1 MPDLRLRA
9 IAPYAGLVALALSLR
24 WYGLDWGNY
33 HPDEWPIES
42 FAGGLGLP
50 GSPGEFFSPES
61 PLNPGWFNYGSL
73 PLILLAAIGWL
84 GDQAREFADFVPQR
98 HVLWRGVTGLA
109 DAVTV
114 ILVARIGREV
124 YGHTVGFLAAAFY
137 ALAVLPIQLSH
148 YYTVD
153 PLMTALLMA
162 SLLASIRFL
171 RSRDQRAGY
180 IAAALLGLAIST
192 KATAVVFSIPVAFV
206 WLAYLST
213 RMRDGATTAN
223 DVRRALRHA
232 ILAVFIAFAAFAV
245 AQPYALIDWPT
256 YSSDLLTQ
264 ANMARGE
271 FELPFT
277 IQYAETTPWLYH
289 IRNIVVWGLG
299 IPLGVTALVGVSLI
313 TWRDARR
320 RNVIELLLI
329 ASLFIPFLWLG
340 AQQVKFMRYML
351 PLYPLFCIAAALAVV
366 SGMALLARFGR
377 RGTWAGMTLAGI
389 VIVPTAFYAIAFTT
403 VFSGTHPVD
412 RMSEWITDNVPRGS
426 VITTETWDQ
435 RFHGEHRYDIES
447 IEVYWADD
455 WFKAERIAGQLRR
468 ADYVYMFSNRG
479 YGSVSR
485 LPERFPVM
493 RAYYEA
499 LFDGR
504 LGYELARVETT
515 YLSLLGVTLV
525 DDSIRYLGFEP
536 SSPDVIDGGASGL
549 VINLGPADESFTVYE
564 RPKPML
570 FRKTSEL
577 SQPELMQILAAD
589 LITWQTTSSIP
600 AAPSLLMSPNLA
612 AAQDEGGT
620 WTDILPAT
628 GRGSGTELVLWL
640 LAIQGIALAGFP
652 LMARIFRPLP
662 DSGYLLG
669 KALSLLVVSYLAWLG
684 ASLQVLAFS
693 RESVLAAVLILALA
707 SAFITYRSRR
717 ELITLIRL
725 RWPWLLTAE
734 ALFIAVFL
742 GLVVL
747 RAANPDL
754 WHPFRGGEKPMDIS
768 YLTAV
773 TRSSFMPPY
782 DPWFAGGHL
791 NYYYFGHFIVATLIR
806 LTGTVP
812 EFAVNLAIPMFWAM
826 TFGAAFS
833 IGVNLAEATM
843 QRIRARQFPAFGS
856 LIAGLATALMITI
869 AGNLDGLI
877 QLVQRLGPEVRKTVT
892 EPGAGGMSELLT
904 FAVPVLTGNGFDF
917 WRSSRMVAVPGSISI
932 TEFPFFSYL
941 FADPHAHIFAMPF
954 ALVAVGLSLAVALAL
969 HSRRKLVSVALP
981 FAALALTLGALFA
994 AHSWDYP
1001 TYLFIAVAA
1010 ITIAFLARSAGIRR
1024 SLVYGIAAAIV
1035 LTGIS
1040 FLLFAPYHAANATFY
1055 TEIVPTNEQTPI
1067 RSLAAIFGLP
1077 LLIVITSL
1085 RPALALS
1092 LGLPDAGIR
1101 AILREIGSRLW
1112 PREDTGDALARR
1124 MASMVGSVILVAS
1137 IVGLFIVGQ
1146 GNLALTGG
1154 LAIVTLALA
1163 LSDRL
1168 LLPVRL
1174 AFGAASLAF
1183 GLIAVVD
1190 VFAIQDYLVRMNTIF
1205 RVYLQAWILL
1215 GIAAA
1220 FLLWWMVRRG
1230 GALRISGIGRVY
1242 RLTFYGLTV
1251 VALLGVSI
1259 YPVLGARARLADRI
1273 DTSIPLTLDGT
1284 AYMQDGTYIDVDDT
1298 EIILRHELDALL
1310 WLRENADGLPVVA
1323 EAGLPPTQHDT
1334 PYYRVQS
1341 RAAMYTGLP
1350 MIIGWPWHQR
1360 QQRGI
1365 GIAEPEIDRRQSD
1378 VRRLYSSG
1386 SSTLITRILEEY
1398 DVGYVL
1404 IGQTERAYYPDDGIH
1419 ELEHHPGLSLAYE
1432 NEAVRVYRVLES

>member
-1 MPDLRLRA
+1 MSDLRLRSL
-9 IAPYAGLVALALSLR
+9 APYAGLFALALSLR

-42 FAGGLGLP
+42 FARGLGLP
-50 GSPGEFFSPES
+50 NSPGEFFSPES

-73 PLILLAAIGWL
+73 PLILLAAIGWV
-84 GDQAREFADFVPQR
+84 GDQLREFADFVPQR

-114 ILVARIGREV
+114 ILVARIGREL

-148 YYTVD
+148 YFTVD

-162 SLLASIRFL
+162 SLLASVRFL
-171 RSRDQRAGY
+171 RSRDQRTGY

-271 FELPFT
+271 LELPFT
-277 IQYAETTPWLYH
+277 IQYIDTTPWLYH
-289 IRNIVVWGLG
+289 IRNMVVWGLG
-299 IPLGVTALVGVSLI
+299 IPLGVAALVGVSLI

-329 ASLFIPFLWLG
+329 ASLLIPFLWLG

-351 PLYPLFCIAAALAVV
+351 PLYPLFCIAAAFAVV

-377 RGTWAGMTLAGI
+377 RGTWAGMTLAGV
-389 VIVPTAFYAIAFTT
+389 VIIPTAFYALAFTT
-403 VFSGTHPVD
+403 VFGGTHPVD

-435 RFHGEHRYDIES
+435 RFHGEHRYDIEP

-455 WFKAERIAGQLRR
+455 WFKAEMIAAQLSR

-493 RAYYEA
+493 RDYYEA

-504 LGYELARVETT
+504 LGFELARVETT
-515 YLSLLGVTLV
+515 YPSLLGVTLV

-536 SSPDVIDGGASGL
+536 SSPDVIDGGATGL

-570 FRKTSEL
+570 FRKVSEV
-577 SQPELMQILAAD
+577 SQPELMQILTAD
-589 LITWQTTSSIP
+589 LITRQTTPSIP

-620 WTDILPAT
+620 WTDILPVT

-684 ASLQVLAFS
+684 ASLQVIAFS

-707 SAFITYRSRR
+707 SAFVTYRSRR
-717 ELITLIRL
+717 DLITLIRL

-812 EFAVNLAIPMFWAM
+812 EFAVNLAIPMFWTM

-877 QLVQRLGPEVRKTVT
+877 QLLQRLGPEVWKTIT
-892 EPGAGGMSELLT
+892 EPGAGGMRELLT
-904 FAVPVLTGNGFDF
+904 FAVPVLTGDGFDF
-917 WRSSRMVAVPGSISI
+917 WRSSRMVAVPGTLSI

-954 ALVAVGLSLAVALAL
+954 ALVTVGLSLAVALAL
-969 HSRRKLVSVALP
+969 HDRRKLVSVALP

-1001 TYLFIAVAA
+1001 TYLFIAIAAIAIALLARSTGVRKSIAYTAVAA
-1010 ITIAFLARSAGIRR
+1010 IL
-1024 SLVYGIAAAIV
+1024 LVV
-1035 LTGIS
+1035 VS
-1040 FLLFAPYHAANATFY
+1040 FALFAPYHAANATFY
-1055 TEIVPTNEQTPI
+1055 TEIVPSNEQTPI
-1067 RSLAAIFGLP
+1067 RSLIAIFGLP
-1077 LLIVITSL
+1077 ILIIAASL
-1085 RPALALS
+1085 RPSCALA
-1092 LGLPDAGIR
+1092 LGLPDASLR
-1101 AILREIGSRLW
+1101 KLLREIHSRLW
-1112 PREDTGDALARR
+1112 PREDTAIAFAIRATTATATGAAAIGVVSLL
-1124 MASMVGSVILVAS
+1124 IL
-1137 IVGLFIVGQ
+1137 GF
-1146 GNLALTGG
+1146 GNVVVTG
-1154 LAIVTLALA
+1154 AFATVTLALA
-1163 LSDRL
+1163 LSARL
-1168 LLPVRL
+1168 PLPVRL
-1174 AFGAASLAF
+1174 AYGAASLAF
-1183 GLIAVVD
+1183 GLIAAVD
-1190 VFAIQDYLVRMNTIF
+1190 ILAIQDYLVRMNTIF
-1205 RVYLQAWILL
+1205 RVYLQAWIFL
-1215 GIAAA
+1215 GISAA
-1220 FLLWWMVRRG
+1220 FLLWWMLRRG
-1230 GALRISGIGRVY
+1230 GALRISGIGRIY

-1251 VALLGVSI
+1251 VAILGVSI
-1259 YPVLGARARLADRI
+1259 YPVLGTRARLADRI

-1334 PYYRVQS
+1334 PYYRIQS

-1386 SSTLITRILEEY
+1386 SPTVITRILEEY

-1419 ELEHHPGLSLAYE
+1419 VLEHHPGLSLAYE

>member
-1 MPDLRLRA
+1 M
-9 IAPYAGLVALALSLR
+9 S
-24 WYGLDWGNY
+24 
-33 HPDEWPIES
+33 
-42 FAGGLGLP
+42 
-50 GSPGEFFSPES
+50 
-61 PLNPGWFNYGSL
+61 
-73 PLILLAAIGWL
+73 
-84 GDQAREFADFVPQR
+84 
-98 HVLWRGVTGLA
+98 
-109 DAVTV
+109 
-114 ILVARIGREV
+114 
-124 YGHTVGFLAAAFY
+124 
-137 ALAVLPIQLSH
+137 
-148 YYTVD
+148 
-153 PLMTALLMA
+153 
-162 SLLASIRFL
+162 
-171 RSRDQRAGY
+171 
-180 IAAALLGLAIST
+180 
-192 KATAVVFSIPVAFV
+192 
-206 WLAYLST
+206 
-213 RMRDGATTAN
+213 
-223 DVRRALRHA
+223 
-232 ILAVFIAFAAFAV
+232 
-245 AQPYALIDWPT
+245 
-256 YSSDLLTQ
+256 
-264 ANMARGE
+264 
-271 FELPFT
+271 
-277 IQYAETTPWLYH
+277 AE
-289 IRNIVVWGLG
+289 
-299 IPLGVTALVGVSLI
+299 
-313 TWRDARR
+313 
-320 RNVIELLLI
+320 
-329 ASLFIPFLWLG
+329 
-340 AQQVKFMRYML
+340 
-351 PLYPLFCIAAALAVV
+351 
-366 SGMALLARFGR
+366 
-377 RGTWAGMTLAGI
+377 
-389 VIVPTAFYAIAFTT
+389 
-403 VFSGTHPVD
+403 
-412 RMSEWITDNVPRGS
+412 
-426 VITTETWDQ
+426 
-435 RFHGEHRYDIES
+435 
-447 IEVYWADD
+447 
-455 WFKAERIAGQLRR
+455 
-468 ADYVYMFSNRG
+468 
-479 YGSVSR
+479 
-485 LPERFPVM
+485 
-493 RAYYEA
+493 
-499 LFDGR
+499 
-504 LGYELARVETT
+504 
-515 YLSLLGVTLV
+515 
-525 DDSIRYLGFEP
+525 
-536 SSPDVIDGGASGL
+536 
-549 VINLGPADESFTVYE
+549 
-564 RPKPML
+564 
-570 FRKTSEL
+570 
-577 SQPELMQILAAD
+577 
-589 LITWQTTSSIP
+589 
-600 AAPSLLMSPNLA
+600 LA

-620 WTDILPAT
+620 WTDILPVT

-669 KALSLLVVSYLAWLG
+669 KALSLLVVSYLVWLG
-684 ASLQVLAFS
+684 AALQVVEFS
-693 RESVLAAVLILALA
+693 RESIALAIVILVAA

-877 QLVQRLGPEVRKTVT
+877 QLVQRLGPEVRKTIT
-892 EPGAGGMSELLT
+892 EPGAGGVSELLT

-1010 ITIAFLARSAGIRR
+1010 ITIAFLARSAGVKR
-1024 SLVYGIAAAIV
+1024 SLVYGIAAAIA

-1055 TEIVPTNEQTPI
+1055 TEIVPSNEQTPI
-1067 RSLAAIFGLP
+1067 RSLIAIFGLP
-1077 LLIVITSL
+1077 ILIIAASL
-1085 RPALALS
+1085 RPSVALAL
-1092 LGLPDAGIR
+1092 GLPNASLR
-1101 AILREIGSRLW
+1101 KLLREIRLRIW
-1112 PREDTGDALARR
+1112 PREDTAIAFAIRATTATATGAA
-1124 MASMVGSVILVAS
+1124 VIGVVSLLLL
-1137 IVGLFIVGQ
+1137 GF
-1146 GNLALTGG
+1146 GNVVVTG
-1154 LAIVTLALA
+1154 AFAAVTLALA
-1163 LSDRL
+1163 LSARL
-1168 LLPVRL
+1168 PLPVRL
-1174 AFGAASLAF
+1174 AYGAASLAF
-1183 GLIAVVD
+1183 GLIAAVD
-1190 VFAIQDYLVRMNTIF
+1190 ILAIQDYLVRMNTIF
-1205 RVYLQAWILL
+1205 RVYLQAWIFL
-1215 GIAAA
+1215 GISAA
-1220 FLLWWMVRRG
+1220 FLLWWMLRRG
-1230 GALRISGIGRVY
+1230 GVLRMRGIGRIY
-1242 RLTFYGLTV
+1242 RITFYGLTA
-1251 VALLGVSI
+1251 VAILGVSI
-1259 YPVLGARARLADRI
+1259 YPVLGTRARLADRI
-1273 DTSIPLTLDGT
+1273 NTSVPLTLDGT

-1334 PYYRVQS
+1334 PYYRIQS
-1341 RAAMYTGLP
+1341 RAAMYSGLP

-1386 SSTLITRILEEY
+1386 SPTVITRILAEY

-1404 IGQTERAYYPDDGIH
+1404 IGQTERAYYPEDGIRS
-1419 ELEHHPGLSLAYE
+1419 LEQHPRLSLVYE